1 MSKAVPE
8 TSEQGQRRDEL
19 ELENT
24 TPAAANVS
32 THQSD
37 RQPEAK

>member
-19 ELENT
+19 ELENAA
-24 TPAAANVS
+24 PAAAN
-32 THQSD
+32 HQSD
-37 RQPEAK
+37 SQPEAN

>member
-24 TPAAANVS
+24 TPATNVS

-37 RQPEAK
+37 RQPEAI